1 MNVGQDQL
9 ATIAHLSTVI
19 IDRLEKTVS
28 MQNQVVHMDD
38 KNTLEEMQTSLA
50 SVLMSIIQR
59 LDKEIQPQADRIM
72 QALLGI
78 LTASPSSS
86 IVPDA
91 IFGTVGSLANALEQD
106 FTVYMDA
113 FSPFLYTALGNEQE
127 QQLCSL
133 AIGLVS
139 DIARSIGEQVFPYCD
154 SFMNYLLNNLKVIL
168 PRKLSQT
175 ILAPLTR
182 SNMQSSTLSQTYKP
196 AILQCFGDIAQ
207 AIGGNFETYLGVV
220 MQVLQQASTIS
231 AGNTDKNYEMIEYVL
246 SLREGIMDAYDGIVI
261 ALKDKSRCYTKY
273 YIGLNTNL
281 ILSSTSCAVCGTN
294 IWIPLGCQYG
304 SRQVRSVDEICHGCS
319 WVSGLGATLLRK

>member
-1 MNVGQDQL
+1 MMNVGQDQL

-28 MQNQVVHMDD
+28 MQNQVVSIDD

-59 LDKEIQPQADRIM
+59 LDKEIKPQADRIM

-139 DIARSIGEQVFPYCD
+139 DIARSIAEQVLPYCD
-154 SFMNYLLNNLKVIL
+154 SFMNYLLNNLKVNYCYETHQNH
-168 PRKLSQT
+168 SS
-175 ILAPLTR
+175 LA
-182 SNMQSSTLSQTYKP
+182 N
-196 AILQCFGDIAQ
+196 
-207 AIGGNFETYLGVV
+207 
-220 MQVLQQASTIS
+220 
-231 AGNTDKNYEMIEYVL
+231 
-246 SLREGIMDAYDGIVI
+246 
-261 ALKDKSRCYTKY
+261 
-273 YIGLNTNL
+273 
-281 ILSSTSCAVCGTN
+281 
-294 IWIPLGCQYG
+294 
-304 SRQVRSVDEICHGCS
+304 
-319 WVSGLGATLLRK
+319 